1 MNSSYPSVCISSGHG
16 LFVRG
21 ASGIIDEVDEARKLV
36 EQLAD
41 DLRDRGVAV
50 KTYHDDVSHSQSEN
64 LNRITDWHNAQ
75 GAHELDI
82 SCHFNAYEQVSKP
95 MGTEVL
101 YVTQGTLA
109 AGLSEAISDA
119 AGFINRGAKKRTDL
133 HFLNA
138 TEAPS
143 VLLEICFVDSE
154 TDCELYEKFFFNIS
168 SAIADYLYDADAVSS
183 PPEAVAEEEALFTVT
198 GRASWFGG
206 PDDTGVS
213 PSEGLA
219 FHYEITEDNQ
229 HLFLPNQPSGTTGL
243 ARRLNPEVHY
253 LACRW
258 DYDVTPKSMLQKKA
272 NVALVRGVENGI
284 EMIAYPADWGPHE
297 TKTDNDA
304 DLSPGLLRD
313 LHLED
318 DDTVEVIYPYKPED
332 G

>member
-1 MNSSYPSVCISSGHG
+1 MSYNSIVISSGHG
-16 LFVRG
+16 KYVRG

-36 EQLAD
+36 EQLAE
-41 DLRDRGVAV
+41 DLRLRDIGVV
-50 KTYHDDVSHSQSEN
+50 TYHDDVSKSQSEN
-64 LNRITDWHNAQ
+64 LNRITDFHNNQ
-75 GAHELDI
+75 GKHDLDV
-82 SCHFNAYEQVSKP
+82 SVHFNAYEQVSKP

-101 YVTQGTLA
+101 YVTQNKLA
-109 AGLSEAISDA
+109 GELSAAISQA

-138 TEAPS
+138 TEAAS

-154 TDCELYEKFFFNIS
+154 ADCQLYKSYFYDIS
-168 SAIADYLYDADAVSS
+168 VALADCLSGLDGAEQPE
-183 PPEAVAEEEALFTVT
+183 PPESAEALFTVT

-219 FHYEITEDNQ
+219 FHYEITAENE
-229 HLFLPNQPSGTTGL
+229 HLFLPNQPDDTSGL

-258 DYDVTPKSMLQKKA
+258 DYDVTPKSMLQEKA
-272 NVALVRGVENGI
+272 NVALVRAVDTGI

-297 TKTDNDA
+297 TETDNDA
-304 DLSPGLLRD
+304 DLSPSLLRD
-313 LHLED
+313 LGLED
-318 DDTVEVIYPYKPED
+318 DDIVEVIYPYRP
-332 G
+332 